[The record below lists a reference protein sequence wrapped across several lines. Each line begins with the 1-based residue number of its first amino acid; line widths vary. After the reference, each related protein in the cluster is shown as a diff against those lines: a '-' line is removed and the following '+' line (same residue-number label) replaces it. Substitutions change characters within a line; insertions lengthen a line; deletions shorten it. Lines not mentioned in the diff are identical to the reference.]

1 MKVTNN
7 KPCELVPSYLPPAS
21 NDFDPTQDMIDMLVK
36 PLFTPLIQTAP
47 CTISD
52 GNKNLSEQD
61 VLDLILAC
69 CGDSMNPH
77 AEDDVKDIMRKCLAH
92 YNKNTTLLTKSLFVI
107 QSASKEGLPEPGPRC
122 IYNPATDVI
131 PVSREFLAGTCTF
144 DKYFATMAFYTKCN
158 IMGFYFAN
166 NVAFDNFKTW
176 LSSQVAIIAGNLSAD
191 ANQLFTDFQTLKLT
205 DLTEAII
212 LRNDDSENNEP
223 NSFARQLMSMFWLY
237 KNTASPAEFGPMPFD
252 IGELFCPKC
261 VVLINVDAHAKASS
275 KQVADEW
282 DTIQK
287 SIALKPT
294 ILKNGKIN
302 KLTSAVRSLK
312 KAQANAAM
320 ANSYQPMINAAAKAK
335 MQRFRKTPPSK
346 KDIVN
351 FITIILKKMS
361 RVNRSMNSYKQ
372 IKLSFAKPNRRDP
385 DDFNKMGKSVSTKYW
400 PDIHI
405 YLDTSGS
412 VSKENYSDAM
422 KTCVMLAHK
431 LNINLYFNS
440 FSSVMSEC
448 SLITTKDRSV
458 AECYKQF
465 MLIRKVTGGTNIE
478 QIWHYINGNKKRE
491 REFSLVMT
499 DFEWTAR
506 SDFVKHPKNLYYMP
520 FSNMDWD
527 DMCYWMEAFA
537 KSVRHNEPNIR
548 AHILS

>member
-7 KPCELVPSYLPPAS
+7 KPCELKPDFMPSPNNA
-21 NDFDPTQDMIDMLVK
+21 FDPLPDMLNVLVK
-36 PLFTPLIQTAP
+36 PLFTPLIAGSP

-52 GNKNLSEQD
+52 GGANLSEND
-61 VLDLILAC
+61 VLDIILSC
-69 CGDSMNPH
+69 CGENMDVK
-77 AEDDVKDIMRKCLAH
+77 AEDDLKSIMKSCLLY
-92 YNKNTTLLTKSLFVI
+92 YNKNTTLLAKSLFVV
-107 QSASKEGLPEPGPRC
+107 QSAVKEQLPEPGPKC
-122 IYNPATDVI
+122 IYNPSTDVI
-131 PVSREFLAGTCTF
+131 PVSREFLAGTCSY

-166 NVAFDNFKTW
+166 SVAFANFKTW
-176 LSSQVAIIAGNLSAD
+176 LAQQVALIASTLTSD
-191 ANQLFTDFQTLKLT
+191 VNQLFTDFQTLT
-205 DLTEAII
+205 MADLTESVI
-212 LRNDDSENNEP
+212 LRNNDGDNCEP
-223 NSFARQLMSMFWLY
+223 NSFARQLMAFLFAY
-237 KNTASPAEFGPMPFD
+237 RAVVSPGEFGPMPFD
-252 IGELFCPKC
+252 VGELFCPKC
-261 VVLINVDAHAKASS
+261 VVFINVDGHAKASS
-275 KQVADEW
+275 KQIADEW

-294 ILKNGKIN
+294 VLKNGKIS
-302 KLTSAVRSLK
+302 KLTSAVRAVK
-312 KAQANAAM
+312 KAQAAGAM
-320 ANSYQPMINAAAKAK
+320 ASAYQPMQNAAAKAK
-335 MQRFRKTPPSK
+335 MQKFRKTPPSK

-361 RVNRSMNSYKQ
+361 RVNRSMNSYKMV
-372 IKLSFAKPNRRDP
+372 KLSFARPNRRDP
-385 DDFNKMGKSVSTKYW
+385 DDFNKMGKSVSTRYW

-412 VSKENYSDAM
+412 VSEENYSDAM
-422 KTCVMLAHK
+422 KTCVMLAHR

-465 MLIRKVTGGTNIE
+465 MLIKKVTGGTNIE

-520 FSNMDWD
+520 FSNMDWN

-548 AHILS
+548 AHILC

>member
-7 KPCELVPSYLPPAS
+7 RPCELKPDFVPSP
-21 NDFDPTQDMIDMLVK
+21 NNQFDPMPDMLNVLVK
-36 PLFTPLIQTAP
+36 PLFTPLVAGSP
-47 CTISD
+47 CTIND
-52 GNKNLSEQD
+52 GNMNLSEND
-61 VLDLILAC
+61 VLDIILNC
-69 CGDSMNPH
+69 CGENMDPK
-77 AEDDVKDIMRKCLAH
+77 AEDDAKAIMKSCLLY

-107 QSASKEGLPEPGPRC
+107 QSAVKEQLPEPGPRC
-122 IYNPATDVI
+122 IYNPSTDVI
-131 PVSREFLAGTCTF
+131 PVSREFLAGTCSY

-166 NVAFDNFKTW
+166 SVAFANFKTW
-176 LSSQVAIIAGNLSAD
+176 LAQQVALIASTLTSD
-191 ANQLFTDFQTLKLT
+191 VNQLFTDFQTLT
-205 DLTEAII
+205 MADLTESII
-212 LRNDDSENNEP
+212 LRNNDGENCEP
-223 NSFARQLMSMFWLY
+223 GSFARQLMTFLFTY
-237 KNTASPAEFGPMPFD
+237 RAVVSPGEFGPMPFD

-261 VVLINVDAHAKASS
+261 VVFINVDGHAKASS

-287 SIALKPT
+287 SISLKPT
-294 ILKNGKIN
+294 VLKNGKIS
-302 KLTSAVRSLK
+302 KLTSAVRYVK
-312 KAQANAAM
+312 KAQAAGAM
-320 ANSYQPMINAAAKAK
+320 ASAYQPMQNAATKAK

-346 KDIVN
+346 RDIIN

-361 RVNRSMNSYKQ
+361 KVNRSMNSYKMV
-372 IKLSFAKPNRRDP
+372 KLSFARPNRRDP
-385 DDFNKMGKSVSTKYW
+385 DDFNKMGKSVSTRYW

-412 VSKENYSDAM
+412 VSEENYSDAM

-465 MLIRKVTGGTNIE
+465 MLIKKVTGGTNIE

-527 DMCYWMEAFA
+527 DMRYWMEAFA

-548 AHILS
+548 AHILC